1 MPGCR
6 PPQDRESPATW
17 DGTRLPMTLRPAM
30 ISYTIATQHPAVYI
44 FGAALFFFLGFMV
57 GLYGYAQAD
66 RIGYKRAL
74 SMIARQDA
82 ERGV

>member
-1 MPGCR
+1 
-6 PPQDRESPATW
+6 
-17 DGTRLPMTLRPAM
+17 M
-30 ISYTIATQHPAVYI
+30 ISYAIATQHPAFY
-44 FGAALFFFLGFMV
+44 FLAASAFFFLGFMV